1 MRIAEIIQQQ
11 LEANIRHN
19 MQQTYKMS
27 ISVKECE
34 KLLEIAYKGIVAKKG
49 KMFLAD
55 EALMQNLT
63 RIASWSCKENKNPF
77 LFIAGTVGNGKTSIA
92 KACVQV
98 INAYWGARMEMEML
112 WRTPFVC
119 LTATEL
125 NEIAKSDAK
134 YYNTL
139 KNRLRMMID
148 DIGTE
153 AVMVKNYGNEISP
166 FTEMLYH
173 RYDRGLQTILTSNL
187 TLEQIK
193 ERYGVR
199 VFDRIQEANKIFFT
213 SKSYRL

>member
-1 MRIAEIIQQQ
+1 MQQQ

-19 MQQTYKMS
+19 MRQTYKMS
-27 ISVKECE
+27 INVDEC
-34 KLLEIAYKGIVAKKG
+34 KKMIEIAYKGIVAKKG
-49 KMFLAD
+49 KIFLMD
-55 EALMQNLT
+55 ETLAQNIK
-63 RIASWSCKENKNPF
+63 RVASWSCEENKNPF

-98 INAYWGARMEMEML
+98 INAYWGARVELEML
-112 WRTPFVC
+112 WRSPFVC
-119 LTATEL
+119 LTAMEL

-139 KNRLRMMID
+139 KSCLRMMID

-199 VFDRIQEANKIFFT
+199 VFDRIQEANKIFFEA
-213 SKSYRL
+213 KSYREKQ